1 MDLGGCHRRA
11 RPGGRGA
18 VSASDRALRGWKQ
31 QARADG
37 QGTGRAAAPE
47 CRRGSRACLSLGV
60 EAAGAAHSCKETVPS
75 FLPQRSPMGDTL
87 NSHLLVRSKSR
98 LWPLPTRLPSPSE
111 DGDQG
116 ARSLA

>member
-1 MDLGGCHRRA
+1 MSSDL
-11 RPGGRGA
+11 
-18 VSASDRALRGWKQ
+18 
-31 QARADG
+31 
-37 QGTGRAAAPE
+37 E
-47 CRRGSRACLSLGV
+47 CRREARRVSLRA

-75 FLPQRSPMGDTL
+75 FLPQRSPMRGTL

-98 LWPLPTRLPSPSE
+98 LWPLPTRLPSQSK